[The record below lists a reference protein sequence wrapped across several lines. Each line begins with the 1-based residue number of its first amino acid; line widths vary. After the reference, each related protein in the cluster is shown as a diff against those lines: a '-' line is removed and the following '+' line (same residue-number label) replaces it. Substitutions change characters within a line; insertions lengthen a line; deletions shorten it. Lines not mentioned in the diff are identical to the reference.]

1 MVHIDKVLIRLSALA
16 AAVILICPGCGETGP
31 GTAGEKPPVVED
43 ITLSTETGSMTE
55 ESTATAAEGE
65 TDSEFTENRGKED
78 GTETG
83 PPDPGSQGPSETV
96 KETASVKET
105 GDHEDTDM
113 NGDKL
118 KEYPVADEV
127 AAGSELMCLC
137 DTKEEAE
144 SVASQYG
151 ISLERF
157 EYGVATFHTAEDPVA
172 VIERGRAAG
181 LKPLEL
187 NRVIRV
193 DDPVYTPVEEHIIR
207 N

>member
-1 MVHIDKVLIRLSALA
+1 MVHIDKILIRLSALA
-16 AAVILICPGCGETGP
+16 AALILICPGCGETGY
-31 GTAGEKPPVVED
+31 GSAGEQTLVVED
-43 ITLSTETGSMTE
+43 ITVPTESGSSADESRIAAVGRETVTEISETG
-55 ESTATAAEGE
+55 
-65 TDSEFTENRGKED
+65 GKED

-105 GDHEDTDM
+105 DGHEDESVK
-113 NGDKL
+113 GSAL
-118 KEYPVADEV
+118 KEYPIENEV
-127 AAGSELMCLC
+127 AKGSELMCLC

-157 EYGVATFHTAEDPVA
+157 EYGVATFHTAEDPAA